1 MKHPPSSPAIVAI
14 LAGGKATRF
23 DGQDK
28 GTIKLGGKRFI
39 DIILQR
45 LSAQADEI
53 IISGTYD
60 YDLGIEIIPDAQDAP
75 GGPVGGI
82 YSIWKKLSSRDV
94 EGFFTVPVDGPSLPF
109 DLTKR
114 LYSPMSSSVAADEKR
129 RHPTYGWWRMTELSH
144 LFDDINIQHSISLNK
159 LADHMSA
166 KDVHWTGENNFININ
181 RPEDLRI
188 VKRD

>member
-1 MKHPPSSPAIVAI
+1 MRPTNKIVAI

-23 DGQDK
+23 EGQDK
-28 GTIKLGGKRFI
+28 GAIKLENERFI
-39 DIILQR
+39 DIIHRR

-53 IISGTYD
+53 LISGTHD
-60 YDLGIEIIPDAQDAP
+60 YDLGLKVIPDAKDAP
-75 GGPVGGI
+75 GGPVGGL

-94 EGFFTVPVDGPSLPF
+94 EGFFTVPVDGPNLPLN
-109 DLTKR
+109 LTQR
-114 LYSPMSSSVAADEKR
+114 LYSQLSSTIAVDEKG